1 MERIELKDVIGNA
14 RRVVLWGIGNEKRG
28 DYGFGAYLAEAL
40 MIAIRNPNF
49 LVLNCREVPES
60 QAGVTVRFAPELL
73 IIAVSLELG
82 EEPGKLVVAEPWEA
96 IEDVPE
102 EFRPQLEVTLRH
114 VSELLPDTRVLILGC
129 QPENWKMIT
138 KKIKRCIYGLTL
150 TFKEFFD

>member
-1 MERIELKDVIGNA
+1 MERIGLSDVIGNA

-73 IIAVSLELG
+73 IIAVPLELG

-96 IEDVPE
+96 IEDIPE

-114 VSELLPDTRVLILGC
+114 VSELLPDTKMLLLGC
-129 QPENWKMIT
+129 QPGSDRIITHEIKKCIEN
-138 KKIKRCIYGLTL
+138 LTL
-150 TFKEFFD
+150 GMSWVLR

>member
-1 MERIELKDVIGNA
+1 MERIGLSDVIGNA

-73 IIAVSLELG
+73 IIAVPLELG

-96 IEDVPE
+96 IEDIPE

-114 VSELLPDTRVLILGC
+114 VSELLPDTKILLLGC
-129 QPENWKMIT
+129 QPGSEKTITPNIKECVENLALGISAL
-138 KKIKRCIYGLTL
+138 YL
-150 TFKEFFD
+150 

>member
-1 MERIELKDVIGNA
+1 MKRIGLSDVIGNA

-73 IIAVSLELG
+73 IIAVPLELG
-82 EEPGKLVVAEPWEA
+82 EEPGKLVVAGPWEA

-114 VSELLPDTRVLILGC
+114 VSELLPETRILILGC
-129 QPENWKMIT
+129 QPGSE
-138 KKIKRCIYGLTL
+138 
-150 TFKEFFD
+150 KEVTEPVKTCVRALSISLHELFD

>member
-1 MERIELKDVIGNA
+1 MERIGLSDVIGNA

-73 IIAVSLELG
+73 IIAVPLELG

-114 VSELLPDTRVLILGC
+114 VSELLPDTKILLLGC
-129 QPENWKMIT
+129 QPGSEKTITLNIKECVENLALGISAL
-138 KKIKRCIYGLTL
+138 YL
-150 TFKEFFD
+150 